1 MKSKHL
7 IIYLFVWIAYFS
19 LLFLSSCKTKTV
31 TQEHY
36 ITDQTESKSLDAS
49 WQERFISAFEQ
60 MANSRTQ
67 EHETSVR
74 ETTHTKDSTS
84 TTVDQNGKPI
94 KTESWHSVVTNRDTK
109 EVLRLKD
116 SINIISKEVD
126 KYQLLVVQKDSLI
139 RLKQDSINIMRREL
153 TKNEQ
158 RLMTIGKVSLGV
170 LAGIIIV
177 IATGILVWLWHR
189 RKNVIKYEDNN
200 N

>member
-19 LLFLSSCKTKTV
+19 LLFLTSCKTKTV

-36 ITDQTESKSLDAS
+36 ITDQTKNKSLDAS

-60 MANSRTQ
+60 MANSRSQ
-67 EHETSVR
+67 EHETSVK

-94 KTESWHSVVTNRDTK
+94 KTESWHSVVTNRNTK

-116 SINIISKEVD
+116 SINIISKKVD
-126 KYQLLVVQKDSLI
+126 KYQHLVVQKDSLI

-158 RLMTIGKVSLGV
+158 RLVTIGKVSLGALV
-170 LAGIIIV
+170 GIIID
-177 IATGILVWLWHR
+177 ITTGVLVWLWHR

>member
-19 LLFLSSCKTKTV
+19 MLFLTSCKTKTV

-36 ITDQTESKSLDAS
+36 ITDQTKNKSLDAS

-60 MANSRTQ
+60 MANSRSQ
-67 EHETSVR
+67 EHETSVK

-116 SINIISKEVD
+116 SINIISKKVD
-126 KYQLLVVQKDSLI
+126 KYQHLVVQKDSLI

-158 RLMTIGKVSLGV
+158 RLVTIGKVSLGALV
-170 LAGIIIV
+170 GIIIA
-177 IATGILVWLWHR
+177 ITTGILVWLWHR
-189 RKNVIKYEDNN
+189 RKNVKYEDNN

>member
-19 LLFLSSCKTKTV
+19 MLFLTSCKTKTV

-36 ITDQTESKSLDAS
+36 ITDQTKNKSLDAS

-60 MANSRTQ
+60 MANSRSQ
-67 EHETSVR
+67 EHETSVK

-94 KTESWHSVVTNRDTK
+94 KTESWHSVVTKMNTK

-116 SINIISKEVD
+116 SINIISKKVD
-126 KYQLLVVQKDSLI
+126 KYQHLVVQKDSLI

-158 RLMTIGKVSLGV
+158 RLVTIGKVSLGALV
-170 LAGIIIV
+170 GIIIA
-177 IATGILVWLWHR
+177 ITTGILVWLWHR
-189 RKNVIKYEDNN
+189 RKNVKYEDNN

>member
-19 LLFLSSCKTKTV
+19 MLFLTSCKTKTV
-31 TQEHY
+31 THEHY
-36 ITDQTESKSLDAS
+36 ITDNTVSKGLDAS

-94 KTESWHSVVTNRDTK
+94 KTESWHSVVTSRDTK

-116 SINIISKEVD
+116 SINIISKEVN

-158 RLMTIGKVSLGV
+158 RLVTIGKVSLGV
-170 LAGIIIV
+170 LAGIIIA
-177 IATGILVWLWHR
+177 ITTGILVWLWHR
-189 RKNVIKYEDNN
+189 RKIAIKYEDNN

>member
-7 IIYLFVWIAYFS
+7 IIYLFVWMAYFS
-19 LLFLSSCKTKTV
+19 MLFLTSCKTKTV

-36 ITDQTESKSLDAS
+36 ITDNTVSKGLDAS

-126 KYQLLVVQKDSLI
+126 KYQHLVVQKDSLI

-158 RLMTIGKVSLGV
+158 RLVTIGKVSLGV
-170 LAGIIIV
+170 LAGIIIA
-177 IATGILVWLWHR
+177 IIGILVWLWHR
-189 RKNVIKYEDNN
+189 RKIAIKYEDNN

>member
-19 LLFLSSCKTKTV
+19 MLFLTSCKTKTV

-36 ITDQTESKSLDAS
+36 ITDQTKNKSLDAS

-60 MANSRTQ
+60 MANSRSQ
-67 EHETSVR
+67 EHETSVK

-94 KTESWHSVVTNRDTK
+94 KTESWHSVVTNRNTK

-116 SINIISKEVD
+116 SINIISKKVD
-126 KYQLLVVQKDSLI
+126 KYQHLVVQKDSLI

-158 RLMTIGKVSLGV
+158 RLVTIGKVSLGALV
-170 LAGIIIV
+170 GIIIA
-177 IATGILVWLWHR
+177 ITTGIPVWLWHR

>member
-7 IIYLFVWIAYFS
+7 IIYLFVLIAYFS
-19 LLFLSSCKTKTV
+19 LLFLTSCKTKTV

-36 ITDQTESKSLDAS
+36 ITDNTVSKGLDAS

-67 EHETSVR
+67 EHETSVK

-94 KTESWHSVVTNRDTK
+94 KTESWHSVVNNRDTK

-116 SINIISKEVD
+116 SINIISKKVD
-126 KYQLLVVQKDSLI
+126 KYQHLVVQKDSLI

-158 RLMTIGKVSLGV
+158 RLVTIGKVSLGV
-170 LAGIIIV
+170 LAGIIIA
-177 IATGILVWLWHR
+177 IIGILVWLWHR
-189 RKNVIKYEDNN
+189 KKMSV
-200 N
+200 

>member
-19 LLFLSSCKTKTV
+19 MLFLASCKTKTV

-36 ITDQTESKSLDAS
+36 ITDQTKNKSLDAS

-60 MANSRTQ
+60 MANSRSQ
-67 EHETSVR
+67 EHETSVK

-94 KTESWHSVVTNRDTK
+94 KTESWHSVVTNRNTK

-116 SINIISKEVD
+116 SINIISKKVD
-126 KYQLLVVQKDSLI
+126 KYQHLVVQKDSLI

-158 RLMTIGKVSLGV
+158 RLVTIGKVSLGALV
-170 LAGIIIV
+170 GIIIA
-177 IATGILVWLWHR
+177 ITTGILVWLWHR
-189 RKNVIKYEDNN
+189 RKNVKYEDNN

>member
-19 LLFLSSCKTKTV
+19 MLFLTSCKTKTV

-36 ITDQTESKSLDAS
+36 ITDQTKTKSLDAS

-60 MANSRTQ
+60 MANSRSQ
-67 EHETSVR
+67 EHETSVK

-84 TTVDQNGKPI
+84 TTVDQYGKPI
-94 KTESWHSVVTNRDTK
+94 KTESWHSVVTSKDTK

-116 SINIISKEVD
+116 SINIISKKVD
-126 KYQLLVVQKDSLI
+126 KYQHIVVQKDSLI

-158 RLMTIGKVSLGV
+158 RLVTIGKVSLGALV
-170 LAGIIIV
+170 GIIIA
-177 IATGILVWLWHR
+177 ITTGILVWLWHR
-189 RKNVIKYEDNN
+189 RKNVKYEDHNN
-200 N
+200 

>member
-19 LLFLSSCKTKTV
+19 MLFLTSCKTKTV

-36 ITDQTESKSLDAS
+36 ITDQTKNKSLDAS

-60 MANSRTQ
+60 MANSRSQ
-67 EHETSVR
+67 EHETSVK

-94 KTESWHSVVTNRDTK
+94 KTESWHSVVTNRNTK
-109 EVLRLKD
+109 EVLRLKN
-116 SINIISKEVD
+116 SINIISKKVD
-126 KYQLLVVQKDSLI
+126 KYQHLVVQKDSLI

-158 RLMTIGKVSLGV
+158 RLVTIGKVSLGALV
-170 LAGIIIV
+170 GIIIA
-177 IATGILVWLWHR
+177 ITTGILVWLWHR
-189 RKNVIKYEDNN
+189 RKNVKYEDNN

>member
-19 LLFLSSCKTKTV
+19 MLFLASCKTKTV

-36 ITDQTESKSLDAS
+36 ITDQTKNKSLDAS

-60 MANSRTQ
+60 MANSRSQ
-67 EHETSVR
+67 EHETSVK

-94 KTESWHSVVTNRDTK
+94 KTESWHSVVTNRNTK

-116 SINIISKEVD
+116 SINIISKKVD
-126 KYQLLVVQKDSLI
+126 KYQHLVVQKDSLI

-158 RLMTIGKVSLGV
+158 RLVTIGKVSLGALV
-170 LAGIIIV
+170 GIIIA
-177 IATGILVWLWHR
+177 ITTGILVWLWHR

>member
-19 LLFLSSCKTKTV
+19 MLFLTSCKTKTV

-36 ITDQTESKSLDAS
+36 ITDQTKNKSLDAS
-49 WQERFISAFEQ
+49 WQERFISDFEQ
-60 MANSRTQ
+60 MANSRSQ
-67 EHETSVR
+67 EHETSVK

-116 SINIISKEVD
+116 SINIISKKVD
-126 KYQLLVVQKDSLI
+126 KYQHLVVQKDSLI

-158 RLMTIGKVSLGV
+158 RLVTIGKVSLGALV
-170 LAGIIIV
+170 GIIIA
-177 IATGILVWLWHR
+177 ITTGILVWLWHR
-189 RKNVIKYEDNN
+189 RKNVKYEDNN

>member
-7 IIYLFVWIAYFS
+7 IIYLFIWIAYFS
-19 LLFLSSCKTKTV
+19 MLFLTSCKTKTV

-36 ITDQTESKSLDAS
+36 ITDQTKTKSSDAS

-60 MANSRTQ
+60 MANSRIQ
-67 EHETSVR
+67 EHETSVK

-94 KTESWHSVVTNRDTK
+94 KTESWHSVVTNRNTK

-116 SINIISKEVD
+116 SINIISKKVD
-126 KYQLLVVQKDSLI
+126 KYQLLMVQKDSLI

-158 RLMTIGKVSLGV
+158 RLVTIGKVSLG
-170 LAGIIIV
+170 AIIGIIMAI
-177 IATGILVWLWHR
+177 TILVWLWHR
-189 RKNVIKYEDNN
+189 KKM
-200 N
+200 

>member
-31 TQEHY
+31 AQEHY
-36 ITDQTESKSLDAS
+36 ITDQTESKSLDVS

-170 LAGIIIV
+170 LAGIIIA
-177 IATGILVWLWHR
+177 ITTGILVWLWHR

>member
-7 IIYLFVWIAYFS
+7 IIYLFFWIAYFS
-19 LLFLSSCKTKTV
+19 MLFLTSCKTKTV

-36 ITDQTESKSLDAS
+36 ITDQSKYKSLDAF

-60 MANSRTQ
+60 MANSRIQ
-67 EHETSVR
+67 EHETTVR

-94 KTESWHSVVTNRDTK
+94 KTESWHSVVTSKDTK

-116 SINIISKEVD
+116 SINIISKKVD
-126 KYQLLVVQKDSLI
+126 KYQHLVVQKDSLI

-158 RLMTIGKVSLGV
+158 RLVTIGKVSLGALV
-170 LAGIIIV
+170 GIIIA
-177 IATGILVWLWHR
+177 ITTGILVWLWHR
-189 RKNVIKYEDNN
+189 RK
-200 N
+200 

>member
-19 LLFLSSCKTKTV
+19 LLFLTSCKTKTV
-31 TQEHY
+31 MQEHY
-36 ITDQTESKSLDAS
+36 ITDQTKNKSLDAS

-60 MANSRTQ
+60 MANSRSK
-67 EHETSVR
+67 EHETSVK
-74 ETTHTKDSTS
+74 ETIHTKDSTS

-94 KTESWHSVVTNRDTK
+94 KTESWHSVVTNKNTK

-116 SINIISKEVD
+116 SINIISKKVD
-126 KYQLLVVQKDSLI
+126 KYQHIVVQKDSLI

-158 RLMTIGKVSLGV
+158 RLVTIGKVSLGALV
-170 LAGIIIV
+170 GIIIA
-177 IATGILVWLWHR
+177 ITTGILVWLWHR
-189 RKNVIKYEDNN
+189 RKNIIKYEDNN

>member
-7 IIYLFVWIAYFS
+7 IIYLFVWITYFS
-19 LLFLSSCKTKTV
+19 LLFLTSCKTKTV

-36 ITDQTESKSLDAS
+36 ITDNTVSKGLDAS

-67 EHETSVR
+67 EHETSVK

-84 TTVDQNGKPI
+84 TTVDQYGKPI

-139 RLKQDSINIMRREL
+139 RLMQDSVNIMRREL

-158 RLMTIGKVSLGV
+158 RLVTIGKVSLGV
-170 LAGIIIV
+170 LAGIIIA
-177 IATGILVWLWHR
+177 ITTGILVWLWHR
-189 RKNVIKYEDNN
+189 RKIAIKYEDNN

>member
-19 LLFLSSCKTKTV
+19 MLFLTSCKTKTV

-36 ITDQTESKSLDAS
+36 ITDQTKNKSLDAS

-60 MANSRTQ
+60 MATSRSQ
-67 EHETSVR
+67 EHETSVK

-94 KTESWHSVVTNRDTK
+94 KTESWHSVVTNRNTK

-116 SINIISKEVD
+116 SINIISKKVD
-126 KYQLLVVQKDSLI
+126 KYQHLVVQKDSLI

-153 TKNEQ
+153 TNNEQ
-158 RLMTIGKVSLGV
+158 RLVTIGKVSLGL
-170 LAGIIIV
+170 LAGIIIA
-177 IATGILVWLWHR
+177 ITTGILVWLWHR
-189 RKNVIKYEDNN
+189 RKNAIKYEDNN

>member
-19 LLFLSSCKTKTV
+19 MFLTSCKTKTV

-36 ITDQTESKSLDAS
+36 ITDQTKTKSLDAS

-60 MANSRTQ
+60 MANSRSQ
-67 EHETSVR
+67 EHETSVK

-84 TTVDQNGKPI
+84 TTVDQYGKPI
-94 KTESWHSVVTNRDTK
+94 KTESWHSVVTNRNIKD
-109 EVLRLKD
+109 VLRLKD
-116 SINIISKEVD
+116 SINFISKKVD
-126 KYQLLVVQKDSLI
+126 KYQHLVIQKDSLI

-158 RLMTIGKVSLGV
+158 RLVTIGKVSLGAIV
-170 LAGIIIV
+170 GIIIA
-177 IATGILVWLWHR
+177 ITTGILVWLWHR

>member
-19 LLFLSSCKTKTV
+19 MLFLTSCNTKSV

-36 ITDQTESKSLDAS
+36 ITDNTVSKGLDAS

-60 MANSRTQ
+60 MANSRTL

-116 SINIISKEVD
+116 SINIISKKVD
-126 KYQLLVVQKDSLI
+126 KYQLLAVQKDSLI

-158 RLMTIGKVSLGV
+158 RLVTIGKVSLGV
-170 LAGIIIV
+170 LAGIII
-177 IATGILVWLWHR
+177 GILVWLWHR
-189 RKNVIKYEDNN
+189 KK
-200 N
+200 